1 MNYLYF
7 NNGGDTSIMYPAS
20 ALKGIDLIGAGGDAG
35 IRIDLYFK
43 SSKIT
48 TVVGGEVEDKIS
60 LTITSDKEE
69 TVKEGIVK
77 SINDALSNSA
87 GFVVIADDAN
97 GVYIHEN
104 ITAVSA
110 ITLL

>member
-20 ALKGIDLIGAGGDAG
+20 AFKGADLLGNGTQ
-35 IRIDLYFK
+35 IDLYFK
-43 SSKIT
+43 TSRIT

-60 LTITSDKEE
+60 LTITADKEK

-104 ITAVSA
+104 ITAVDS

>member
-20 ALKGIDLIGAGGDAG
+20 ALKGIDLLPSGTQ
-35 IRIDLYFK
+35 IDLYFK
-43 SSKIT
+43 TSKIT
-48 TVVGGEVEDKIS
+48 SVVGGEVEDKIS
-60 LTITSDKEE
+60 LTITDDKEK

-87 GFVVIADDAN
+87 GFVVIADDEN
-97 GVYIHEN
+97 SVYIHKN

>member
-20 ALKGIDLIGAGGDAG
+20 ALKGIDLLPNGTQ
-35 IRIDLYFK
+35 IDLYFK

-48 TVVGGEVEDKIS
+48 SHADASANTEDKIS
-60 LTITSDKEE
+60 LTITTDKEE
-69 TVKEGIVK
+69 TIKEGIVK

-87 GFVVIADDAN
+87 GFVVIADDEN
-97 GVYIHEN
+97 SVYIHKN
-104 ITAVSA
+104 ITAVAS

>member
-20 ALKGIDLIGAGGDAG
+20 ALKGIDLLSSGTT
-35 IRIDLYFK
+35 IDLYFK
-43 SSKIT
+43 TSKIT
-48 TVVGGEVEDKIS
+48 TVVAGETEDKIY
-60 LTITSDKEE
+60 LTIQNDKEKA
-69 TVKEGIVK
+69 VKEGIVRK
-77 SINDALSNSA
+77 INDALSNSA
-87 GFVVIADDAN
+87 GFVVIADDEN
-97 GVYIHEN
+97 SVYIHEN

>member
-20 ALKGIDLIGAGGDAG
+20 AFKGADLLGSGPNSGTQ
-35 IRIDLYFK
+35 IDLYFK
-43 SSKIT
+43 TSRIT
-48 TVVGGEVEDKIS
+48 TVVGGEIEDKIS
-60 LTITSDKEE
+60 LTITDDKEK
-69 TVKEGIVK
+69 TIKEGIVK

-87 GFVVIADDAN
+87 GFVVIADDEN
-97 GVYIHEN
+97 GVYVHEN
-104 ITAVSA
+104 ITGVSA

>member
-20 ALKGIDLIGAGGDAG
+20 ALKGVDLLNSGTQ
-35 IRIDLYFK
+35 IDLYFK
-43 SSKIT
+43 TSRIT

-97 GVYIHEN
+97 SVYIHKN
-104 ITAVSA
+104 ITAVAS

>member
-7 NNGGDTSIMYPAS
+7 NDGGDDSIMYPAS
-20 ALKGIDLIGAGGDAG
+20 AFKGADLLSNGTQ
-35 IRIDLYFK
+35 IDLYFK
-43 SSKIT
+43 TSRIT

-60 LTITSDKEE
+60 LTITDDKEK
-69 TVKEGIVK
+69 TIKEGIVK
-77 SINDALSNSA
+77 SINNALSNSA

-104 ITAVSA
+104 ITAVAS